1 MALYPSDPFFLV
13 NVVDIFFEV
22 TRCVIVGGLLIDGLS
37 PFNR

>member
-1 MALYPSDPFFLV
+1 MALYTSDHFSLA

-22 TRCVIVGGLLIDGLS
+22 TRCLIAGGLLIDGLS